1 MMMCPP
7 QLTRTLARTLARL
20 RRDDSGV
27 ALVEFGFVLPLMLLI
42 FAMAIE
48 GGRTFWA
55 YQTAVA
61 GVRDATRYLSRAV
74 PSNACSVGY
83 NFAPIA
89 QTISD
94 IVTQDNTG
102 LQVLPSQVA
111 ITSVVPTLACIPGDY
126 RISPAPVITVTVSMT
141 IAYPFSGIFGLN
153 GQALPGVATTIAD
166 SARVFGA

>member
-1 MMMCPP
+1 MMIRSSR
-7 QLTRTLARTLARL
+7 LTRTMARL
-20 RRDDSGV
+20 HRDDSGV

-83 NFAPIA
+83 NFTPITP
-89 QTISD
+89 TISD
-94 IVTQDNTG
+94 IVASDTG
-102 LQVLPSQVA
+102 GASVLPAQVT

-126 RISPAPVITVTVSMT
+126 RISPAPVVTLTVNMT
-141 IAYPFSGIFGLN
+141 IAYPFAGIFTLS
-153 GQALPGVATTIAD
+153 GQTLPGVATTVAD
-166 SARVFGA
+166 SAKVFGA